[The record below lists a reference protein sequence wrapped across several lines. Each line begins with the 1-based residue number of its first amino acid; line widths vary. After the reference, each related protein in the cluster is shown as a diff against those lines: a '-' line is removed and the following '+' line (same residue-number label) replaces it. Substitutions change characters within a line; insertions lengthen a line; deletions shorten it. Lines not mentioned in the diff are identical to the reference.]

1 MQNQWIADRYE
12 LNGEIMQSDDGVW
25 YRALD
30 TSLNREVFILLIR
43 PEARAYSEA
52 FPQLFSEVGHVSN
65 ESFLQILNAG
75 TNEEQRYV
83 VFHARKGMPM
93 YQYAERHAVKL
104 QTTLRWVQ
112 TAGELLLQGERSGLP
127 SFSVSFDNLWITEN
141 DEILVMNY
149 WKEAVG
155 SRTGTIGL
163 SQLLYQLSTLHALA
177 PRQYDIYASRVQSIL
192 KHDLPA
198 QRDAVLALTKRVYES
213 DVPVREYVHTLEE
226 IRERPHSFVKPAA
239 PSVEVM
245 EEVREER
252 PVYTEPT
259 VTPPPVPVAPPA
271 QLSRTKPNAEPK
283 VEQQSN
289 HSATGPR
296 NKVKAEDHTLSP
308 EERSEFDRKESRND
322 RFKVGIMIAGI
333 ALFFTLLVGAVIWAK
348 SLTSDD
354 TAATTPTTEQ
364 QQEVTETGTEES
376 AQPDNSTNSNETSDP
391 TDTQQQDTNT
401 SEENN
406 TGTTVPSEET
416 ETVPTPPTTPESN
429 NQEQPV
435 TPDVNQN
442 EQPSTGTET
451 DNGTNQPD
459 PTVPVDPNNPEGTI
473 VPPAGEN
480 VTPLDPNRPKP
491 EIPAEGTAPNLIG
504 LTLEEAEQLT
514 KDAGLKYSFLKE
526 NHEGGEPNTIFK
538 QEPEAGAAVKKGD
551 RITFYVVRK
560 AN

>member
-12 LNGEIMQSDDGVW
+12 INGEIMQSDDGVW

-43 PEARAYSEA
+43 PEARSYSEA

-213 DVPVREYVHTLEE
+213 DVAVSEYVHTLEE
-226 IRERPHSFVKPAA
+226 IRERPHSFVKTAA
-239 PSVEVM
+239 PIAPIM
-245 EEVREER
+245 EEHEEVKEER
-252 PVYTEPT
+252 QAYTEPT
-259 VTPPPVPVAPPA
+259 AAPLVASEPPVP
-271 QLSRTKPNAEPK
+271 LSRTKTNHEPK
-283 VEQQSN
+283 ADQRSN
-289 HSATGPR
+289 HSATESG
-296 NKVKAEDHTLSP
+296 NKVKAEESALSP
-308 EERSEFDRKESRND
+308 EERSAFEHKESRSD

-333 ALFFTLLVGAVIWAK
+333 ALFFTLLAGAVIWAN
-348 SLTSDD
+348 SLTSDE
-354 TAATTPTTEQ
+354 TVATTPTNEQ
-364 QQEVTETGTEES
+364 QQETTEPGSEET
-376 AQPDNSTNSNETSDP
+376 AQPDNSTNMNETNET
-391 TDTQQQDTNT
+391 TDTQKQDTNT
-401 SEENN
+401 SDANN
-406 TGTTVPSEET
+406 GGTTVPSEET
-416 ETVPTPPTTPESN
+416 ETVPTPNTN
-429 NQEQPV
+429 NQEEQPV
-435 TPDVNQN
+435 VPDVNQN
-442 EQPSTGTET
+442 EQPTTET
-451 DNGTNQPD
+451 DNGVQQPD
-459 PTVPVDPNNPEGTI
+459 PTVPTDPNNPDSTI
-473 VPPAGEN
+473 VPPTGEN
-480 VTPLDPNRPKP
+480 VTPLDPNRPQP
-491 EIPAEGTAPNLIG
+491 EIPAEGTAPNLVG
-504 LTLEEAEQLT
+504 LTLEEAEKLT
-514 KDAGLKYSFLKE
+514 KDAGLKYSFFKE

>member
-12 LNGEIMQSDDGVW
+12 LNGEIMQSDDGIW

-30 TSLNREVFILLIR
+30 TSLNREVFLLLIR

-112 TAGELLLQGERSGLP
+112 TAGELLLQGERSGMP
-127 SFSVSFDNLWITEN
+127 SFSVSFDNLWITDN

-155 SRTGTIGL
+155 SRTGSIGM

-192 KHDLPA
+192 KHELPA
-198 QRDAVLALTKRVYES
+198 QREAVLALTKRVYES

-239 PSVEVM
+239 PIMEVR

-252 PVYTEPT
+252 QVHAEPT
-259 VTPPPVPVAPPA
+259 VAPPTVPSAPPA
-271 QLSRTKPNAEPK
+271 QLSRTNPNAEPK
-283 VEQQSN
+283 VEQRSN
-289 HSATGPR
+289 NSAVESH
-296 NKVKAEDHTLSP
+296 NKVKAEDYALSP

-333 ALFFTLLVGAVIWAK
+333 ALFFTLLVGAVVWAK
-348 SLTSDD
+348 SLTNDD
-354 TAATTPTTEQ
+354 TVATTPTTEQ
-364 QQEVTETGTEES
+364 QQETTEPGSEET
-376 AQPDNSTNSNETSDP
+376 AQPDNSSNMNETNDS
-391 TDTQQQDTNT
+391 TDTQEQDTNT
-401 SEENN
+401 SDVNN
-406 TGTTVPSEET
+406 GGTTVPSEEP
-416 ETVPTPPTTPESN
+416 ETVPTTTPETN

-435 TPDVNQN
+435 APDVNQN
-442 EQPSTGTET
+442 EQPSTGT
-451 DNGTNQPD
+451 DNGMVQPD
-459 PTVPVDPNNPEGTI
+459 PTNPTVPVDPNNPGGNI
-473 VPPAGEN
+473 VPPTGEN

-491 EIPAEGTAPNLIG
+491 ELPAEGTAPNLVG

-514 KDAGLKYSFLKE
+514 KNAGLKYSFLKE

-551 RITFYVVRK
+551 RITFYVVRQ

>member
-12 LNGEIMQSDDGVW
+12 INGEIMQSDDGVW

-43 PEARAYSEA
+43 PEARSYSEA

-104 QTTLRWVQ
+104 QKTLRWVQ

-127 SFSVSFDNLWITEN
+127 SFSVSFDNLWITDN

-155 SRTGTIGL
+155 SRTGPVGL

-177 PRQYDIYASRVQSIL
+177 PRQYDIYESRVQSIL
-192 KHDLPA
+192 KHELPA

-213 DVPVREYVHTLEE
+213 DVAVSEYVHTLEE
-226 IRERPHSFVKPAA
+226 IRERPHSLVKPAA
-239 PSVEVM
+239 PIAPIIEAY
-245 EEVREER
+245 EEVNDER
-252 PVYTEPT
+252 QPYTEPT
-259 VTPPPVPVAPPA
+259 SASAPLAASEPPVP
-271 QLSRTKPNAEPK
+271 LSRTKTNHETK
-283 VEQQSN
+283 VDQRSN
-289 HSATGPR
+289 HSAAELR
-296 NKVKAEDHTLSP
+296 NKVKAEESALSP
-308 EERSEFDRKESRND
+308 EERSAFEHKESRND

-333 ALFFTLLVGAVIWAK
+333 ALFFTLLAGAVIWAN

-354 TAATTPTTEQ
+354 TVATTPSTEQ
-364 QQEVTETGTEES
+364 QLEPNEPGSEET
-376 AQPDNSTNSNETSDP
+376 AQPDNSANRNETNET
-391 TDTQQQDTNT
+391 TDTQEQDTNT
-401 SEENN
+401 SDPNN
-406 TGTTVPSEET
+406 GGTTVPSEET
-416 ETVPTPPTTPESN
+416 ETVPTPDTN
-429 NQEQPV
+429 NQEPPV
-435 TPDVNQN
+435 VPDVNQN
-442 EQPSTGTET
+442 EQPTTET
-451 DNGTNQPD
+451 DNNGVQQPD
-459 PTVPVDPNNPEGTI
+459 PTVPTDPNNPNGAI
-473 VPPAGEN
+473 VPPTGEN
-480 VTPLDPNRPKP
+480 NTPLDPNRPQP
-491 EIPAEGTAPNLIG
+491 ELPAEGTAPNLVG

-514 KDAGLKYSFLKE
+514 KEAGLKYSFFKE